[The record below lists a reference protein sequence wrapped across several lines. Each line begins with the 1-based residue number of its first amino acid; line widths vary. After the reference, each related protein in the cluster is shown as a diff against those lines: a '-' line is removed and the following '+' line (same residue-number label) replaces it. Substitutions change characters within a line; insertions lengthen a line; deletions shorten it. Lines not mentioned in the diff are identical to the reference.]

1 MIYFSIIFSKFTNFI
16 FLFPKTILQLFYC
29 IIFAMKEKDLAVNL
43 LKTLSV
49 LYVEDEDN
57 IRKDLTNTLELLC
70 SKVYPFSSAKEAL
83 DFYNS
88 QKTDI
93 VLSDISLGDMNG
105 IELVKA
111 IRSKDKKTPVIL
123 LSAHTDTEYLLE
135 AAKLKLVEYMRKPIT
150 FSELENSM
158 VNAALEII
166 SDGNYIVEFEGGLKY
181 NVRQNLLYENNIEK
195 KLSAS
200 EITLLNFLIKNKER
214 TVSMQEI
221 KNHIWDDPYYATDT
235 AFKSLLHK
243 LRSKIGKSSIR
254 NVSGIGYYIV
264 TK

>member
-1 MIYFSIIFSKFTNFI
+1 
-16 FLFPKTILQLFYC
+16 
-29 IIFAMKEKDLAVNL
+29 MKEKELALNV

-57 IRKDLTNTLELLC
+57 IRKDLTKTLELMC
-70 SKVYPFSSAKEAL
+70 GEVYPFSSAEEAL
-83 DFYNS
+83 GFYGS
-88 QKTDI
+88 KKPDI
-93 VLSDISLGDMNG
+93 LLSDISLGEMNG
-105 IELVKA
+105 IELVKK
-111 IRSKDKKTPVIL
+111 IRENNKKIPIIL

-200 EITLLNFLIKNKER
+200 ETNLLNFFIGNKHR

-221 KNHIWDDPYYATDT
+221 KNHIWDDPYFATDT

-243 LRSKIGKSSIR
+243 LRNKIGKSSIR
-254 NVSGIGYYIV
+254 NVSGIGYYLV